1 MKKKNGGNSLWDLR
15 RTMKTRRVICNSGPA
30 SQFTYVNQ
38 FIALRTRNV
47 RKHTYPPTAVQ
58 HLFWRSR
65 VGFMNSASYAIEL
78 GGSFWRGT
86 RASGRYHQQLPPPV
100 LLEWQNCRAAS
111 CWFGLRC
118 TTQPV
123 PQR

>member
-1 MKKKNGGNSLWDLR
+1 
-15 RTMKTRRVICNSGPA
+15 MKTRRVICNSGPA

-78 GGSFWRGT
+78 GGSFWCGT

-100 LLEWQNCRAAS
+100 LLEWQNCRGGGLWV
-111 CWFGLRC
+111 WFGRNN
-118 TTQPV
+118 QARA
-123 PQR
+123 QR